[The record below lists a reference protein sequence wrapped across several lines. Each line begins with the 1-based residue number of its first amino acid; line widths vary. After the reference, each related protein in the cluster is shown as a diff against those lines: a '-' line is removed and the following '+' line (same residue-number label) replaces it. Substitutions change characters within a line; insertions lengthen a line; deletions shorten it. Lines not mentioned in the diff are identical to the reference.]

1 MDNLINFYNANRVE
15 VITGVL
21 TIVTIIGAAAYC
33 FYILHEMVYEG
44 AL

>member
-1 MDNLINFYNANRVE
+1 MNLINFYNENKVE
-15 VITGVL
+15 VITGLVSIL
-21 TIVTIIGAAAYC
+21 AIIGVAAYC